1 MTPNQIQPNDEIKT
15 QAKTAVEWLAYIEAL
30 HPKAIAM
37 GLDRVK
43 LVIEKLQL
51 NPTFP
56 IITVAGTNGKGSV
69 CAMLSHIYVQA
80 GYQVGCYTSPHI
92 NHYNERVSVN
102 LQLISDDDL
111 CAAFT
116 AVEAARGDVA
126 LTYFEMGT
134 LAAMWHFCRQPL
146 DICILEI
153 GLGGRLDAVNAFEP
167 SCAIVTSIDLDHMEF
182 LGDTREQIG
191 FEKAGVFR
199 ANKLAICGDEN
210 PPNSLVKYAQK
221 IGADLQLIQHDF
233 RVKKT
238 KHGWQYSTEN
248 MCLDLPHLGLIG
260 DFQLNNAACVVCAV
274 LYLSDILPVMAS
286 EQSGTALQANIHR
299 AFSAVQLMGRFQ
311 QLQSKPQVI
320 VDVAHN
326 PHAAKSLA
334 QNLKSIACAG
344 KTLAVFGMLADK
356 DIAGVI
362 DAIHDEIDA
371 WYLADIHSARGAK
384 AVTLQNVLIKS
395 DNIINGSS
403 KPINMFEDVATAL
416 VAACN
421 DADKNDRII
430 VFGSFYTVADA
441 MAAKQLVSG

>member
-1 MTPNQIQPNDEIKT
+1 VTLNKPQPAIQP
-15 QAKTAVEWLAYIEAL
+15 KTAVEWLAYIEAL

-43 LVIEKLQL
+43 LVINKLQL
-51 NPTFP
+51 SPAFP

-69 CAMLSHIYVQA
+69 CAMLNHIYVQA
-80 GYQVGCYTSPHI
+80 GYAVGCYTSPHI
-92 NHYNERVSVN
+92 NCYNERVSVN

-111 CAAFT
+111 CAAFI

-134 LAAMWHFCRQPL
+134 LAAMWHFCHQNL
-146 DICILEI
+146 DIAILEI

-167 SCAIVTSIDLDHMEF
+167 SCAIVTNIDLDHMEF
-182 LGDTREQIG
+182 LGDTREKIG

-210 PPNSLVKYAQK
+210 PPQSLVEYAKK
-221 IGADLQLIQHDF
+221 IGANLQLIQRDF
-233 RVKKT
+233 QVKKT
-238 KHGWQYSTEN
+238 NNGWQYSAEN
-248 MCLDLPHLGLIG
+248 TQLDLPMLGLIG
-260 DFQLNNAACVVCAV
+260 DFQLNNAACVVRAV
-274 LYLSDILPVMAS
+274 LHLSDILPLIRS
-286 EQSGTALQANIHR
+286 EPSEAGLQVNIQEALR
-299 AFSAVQLMGRFQ
+299 TTRLLGRFQ
-311 QLQSKPQVI
+311 QLQSTPKVI

-334 QNLKSIACAG
+334 QNLKSTACVG

-356 DIAGVI
+356 DVAGVI
-362 DAIHDEIDA
+362 SAVHGEIDA

-384 AVTLQNVLIKS
+384 AVTLQNILIKS
-395 DNIINGSS
+395 GI
-403 KPINMFEDVATAL
+403 KRPIKMFDDVAAAL
-416 VAACN
+416 AAACI

-430 VFGSFYTVADA
+430 VFGSFYTVAGA
-441 MAAKQLVSG
+441 MTTMQSVSV